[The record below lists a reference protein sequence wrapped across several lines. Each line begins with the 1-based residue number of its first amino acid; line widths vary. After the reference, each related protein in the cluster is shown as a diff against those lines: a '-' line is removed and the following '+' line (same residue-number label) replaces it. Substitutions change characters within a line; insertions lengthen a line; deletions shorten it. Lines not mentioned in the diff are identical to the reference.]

1 MSVIGECRTAI
12 RRWSLHRG
20 VVAAIVVALSAG
32 VAASTTAFAMLN
44 AVLLHPYEW
53 RAPEQLVAAYS
64 TRLDRQSD
72 PAWAA
77 TWNRQGFSWSA
88 WRALQHSP
96 ALTDAAV
103 WFRDSVPL
111 ILGDDRSSAINAIG
125 MSSNL
130 PSTLG
135 VPIVRGRSFTPN
147 EDTALSDSVMLSH
160 AAWQTRFGGREDIV
174 GTRITLSRFM
184 TDGPPDQRTVVGIMA
199 DTFRLYGDTPDV
211 ILPIGSRAT
220 STTWSLRVVGR
231 LAPGMSMAS
240 AQPSIEAITRASEP
254 SSPTGA
260 RLISLT
266 ADQSGNAGASLW
278 ALFAGALLLLG
289 IAAANVAGLLLAE
302 GEMRRHEVSVRF
314 SLGGRVRDLVRQFTI
329 EHVLLAIVT
338 SVAGAVLAYWLI
350 RALVAQAPSG
360 LPGLERAHLD
370 LRIFAFACGVAVVT
384 LLLAGIVPVIS
395 LSRTRALALSTA
407 AGRGQTHGGQRRQQL
422 LVASQF
428 ALAIVLSVGASLF
441 AGNVLRLDGRPL
453 GFDPSHLLVVS
464 TMSTVR
470 DAAQTDAA
478 IQSALE
484 RVASVPGVAA
494 AASTMSAPF
503 TGEGMGVGVRAAG
516 RAEEWRAQRQLV
528 SPRYFP
534 TLRMAAL
541 EGRVFDTRDAG
552 ANVAVVS
559 ETFAH
564 RYLDDHAVGRRFADV
579 SFGGERELT
588 VIGVVPDVRER
599 RQSDEPRPT
608 FYALGGASYGLA
620 TFVVRTN
627 ESTVSVASIRNAIA
641 GASPQLIATTLSTM
655 DDVLAQSMAEYRFRT
670 RLALIFG
677 GAALVLSM
685 AGLYGL
691 MARRV
696 AHRQRELGVRAAL
709 GASPANVRQ
718 LIVREALI
726 IAAAGIAIGL
736 PLAFALSQSLRAWL
750 VAISPT
756 EISVYGGATLL
767 VAVTAL
773 VAAIIPAWSASRI
786 NLASV
791 LRE

>member
-1 MSVIGECRTAI
+1 
-12 RRWSLHRG
+12 
-20 VVAAIVVALSAG
+20 
-32 VAASTTAFAMLN
+32 
-44 AVLLHPYEW
+44 
-53 RAPEQLVAAYS
+53 
-64 TRLDRQSD
+64 
-72 PAWAA
+72 
-77 TWNRQGFSWSA
+77 
-88 WRALQHSP
+88 
-96 ALTDAAV
+96 
-103 WFRDSVPL
+103 
-111 ILGDDRSSAINAIG
+111 
-125 MSSNL
+125 
-130 PSTLG
+130 
-135 VPIVRGRSFTPN
+135 
-147 EDTALSDSVMLSH
+147 
-160 AAWQTRFGGREDIV
+160 
-174 GTRITLSRFM
+174 
-184 TDGPPDQRTVVGIMA
+184 
-199 DTFRLYGDTPDV
+199 
-211 ILPIGSRAT
+211 
-220 STTWSLRVVGR
+220 
-231 LAPGMSMAS
+231 
-240 AQPSIEAITRASEP
+240 
-254 SSPTGA
+254 
-260 RLISLT
+260 
-266 ADQSGNAGASLW
+266 
-278 ALFAGALLLLG
+278 
-289 IAAANVAGLLLAE
+289 
-302 GEMRRHEVSVRF
+302 
-314 SLGGRVRDLVRQFTI
+314 
-329 EHVLLAIVT
+329 
-338 SVAGAVLAYWLI
+338 
-350 RALVAQAPSG
+350 
-360 LPGLERAHLD
+360 
-370 LRIFAFACGVAVVT
+370 
-384 LLLAGIVPVIS
+384 
-395 LSRTRALALSTA
+395 
-407 AGRGQTHGGQRRQQL
+407 
-422 LVASQF
+422 
-428 ALAIVLSVGASLF
+428 
-441 AGNVLRLDGRPL
+441 
-453 GFDPSHLLVVS
+453 
-464 TMSTVR
+464 MSTIR
-470 DAAQTDAA
+470 DAAQTDVA

-484 RVASVPGVAA
+484 RVASLPGVAA

-503 TGEGMGVGVRAAG
+503 TGEGMGVGVRAVG
-516 RAEEWRAQRQLV
+516 RTEEWRAQRQLV

-627 ESTVSVASIRNAIA
+627 SSTVSAASIRNAIT
-641 GASPQLIATTLSTM
+641 GASPQLVATTLSTM
-655 DDVLAQSMAEYRFRT
+655 DDVLAQSMADYRFRT